1 MYTVWVRIDA
11 TLPWIELKET
21 YKTRNEAKREVQ
33 DFLKSMQVRIVHMPE
48 NTRPVKALITIIKSR
63 R

>member
-1 MYTVWVRIDA
+1 MHTVWIRIDA

-21 YKTRNEAKREVQ
+21 YKTRNEAQKGVQ
-33 DFLKSMQVRIVHMPE
+33 DFLKSMRVRIVHMPD
-48 NTRPVKALITIIKSR
+48 NARQVKALITVKSR